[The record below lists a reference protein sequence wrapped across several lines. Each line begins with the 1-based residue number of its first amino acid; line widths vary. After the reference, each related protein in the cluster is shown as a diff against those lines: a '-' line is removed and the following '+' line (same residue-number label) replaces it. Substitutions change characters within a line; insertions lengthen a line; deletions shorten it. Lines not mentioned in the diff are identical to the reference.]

1 MKRVTTEDAELRCE
15 HTLRPGAPALLL
27 LNPLGTRLEIWD
39 DSFPTLSERFEVVR
53 FDARGHGESTT
64 GSATELSMEQLA
76 RDALAV
82 LDACGIARAHLCGL
96 SIGGMTSMQ
105 IATLWPDRVLKIALC
120 STSPYM
126 APPPDTWNARIEGV
140 RKHGV
145 APLIDGILQR
155 WLTTPYRV
163 AHPDQVERI
172 REMLLT
178 VKPQGYA
185 ACAAA
190 IRDMD
195 QRQSIK
201 TITAKTLVSRRYAG
215 SGHDAGGPCPDCSL
229 DPGRATRHARSRSP
243 APHRAPTRI
252 HGNAVAV
259 SGSIEIGK
267 QKRPGGASCP
277 ISLAETSLRPA
288 RSLPER
294 LSPDRARALAIA
306 RPIYKEVERR
316 HDESV
321 KRLQEWIRQPR
332 SPPRTSA

>member
-15 HTLRPGAPALLL
+15 HTPRPGAPALML
-27 LNPLGTRLEIWD
+27 LNPLGTSLEIWD

-53 FDARGHGESTT
+53 FDVRGHGESTT
-64 GSATELSMEQLA
+64 GSATELTMEQLA

-140 RKHGV
+140 RKNGV

-155 WLTTPYRV
+155 WLTTPYRM

-172 REMLLT
+172 RAMLLT

-201 TITAKTLVSRRYAG
+201 TITAKTLVV
-215 SGHDAGGPCPDCSL
+215 GGTQ
-229 DPGRATRHARSRSP
+229 DPGTTPADHALI
-243 APHRAPTRI
+243 AA
-252 HGNAVAV
+252 
-259 SGSIEIGK
+259 SI
-267 QKRPGGASCP
+267 PGAQLVMLEAAHLLH
-277 ISLAETSLRPA
+277 IERQQEFTETLLQFLAA
-288 RSLPER
+288 
-294 LSPDRARALAIA
+294 
-306 RPIYKEVERR
+306 
-316 HDESV
+316 
-321 KRLQEWIRQPR
+321 
-332 SPPRTSA
+332 